1 MARQAV
7 LAKNVRMIP
16 ANPMLTP
23 TGRTKNRKERVCAY
37 CRVSTDEEDQLNSY
51 AAQMEYYEKK
61 ISETPGWSN
70 AGVYADEGISGTS
83 MDKRASFN
91 RMIRACRQ
99 GKIDRILCKSV
110 SRFARNTVDCLDTIR
125 ELRTRGI
132 TVYFEKENIDTLTI
146 TSEFIITLYSS
157 FAQAESESISANV
170 RIGKRYCME
179 QGKVTM
185 RTDVLLGYTKDKD
198 GKPIIEPN
206 GAKTVMR
213 IYTDY
218 LAGKSLVQIQ
228 RELSEES
235 VPTALGVK
243 EWSRSAVQNILTNEK
258 YMGDALLQKWYKE
271 SCLTRNCK
279 KNNGELPQY
288 YVENNHEGI
297 ISKEVFGRVQE
308 EMARRANKRKATTQ
322 IGERTKGKYSALYA
336 LTEKLVCGECGT
348 PYRRC
353 TWTASGKK
361 RIVWRCIARLE
372 HAKKYCKK
380 SPTLDE
386 YNIHEAVV
394 IAVNR
399 LCEGKDEIRELVE
412 YAVRT
417 TYGTKEGEADIPA
430 MRQRL
435 KDISIVFDNLMDR
448 AFDGEDSSETLD
460 KKIRAITDE
469 QEALESAIKE
479 YELQKAAEEN
489 GSERLKEIFAA
500 IDKTPCALTEY
511 DDMLTRQI
519 VDVITV
525 NDKHRLTVGF
535 GLGINI
541 EVEIPE

>member
-1 MARQAV
+1 
-7 LAKNVRMIP
+7 
-16 ANPMLTP
+16 
-23 TGRTKNRKERVCAY
+23 
-37 CRVSTDEEDQLNSY
+37 
-51 AAQMEYYEKK
+51 
-61 ISETPGWSN
+61 
-70 AGVYADEGISGTS
+70 
-83 MDKRASFN
+83 
-91 RMIRACRQ
+91 
-99 GKIDRILCKSV
+99 
-110 SRFARNTVDCLDTIR
+110 
-125 ELRTRGI
+125 
-132 TVYFEKENIDTLTI
+132 
-146 TSEFIITLYSS
+146 
-157 FAQAESESISANV
+157 
-170 RIGKRYCME
+170 
-179 QGKVTM
+179 
-185 RTDVLLGYTKDKD
+185 
-198 GKPIIEPN
+198 
-206 GAKTVMR
+206 
-213 IYTDY
+213 
-218 LAGKSLVQIQ
+218 
-228 RELSEES
+228 
-235 VPTALGVK
+235 
-243 EWSRSAVQNILTNEK
+243 
-258 YMGDALLQKWYKE
+258 MGDALLQKWYKE
-271 SCLTRNCK
+271 SCLTKNCK

-308 EMARRANKRKATTQ
+308 EMARRANKRTATTQ